1 MKKDHE
7 LQMGEKKTKIKK
19 VYFVNKEKSWEMGEE
34 QLEVEM
40 ENIKLERISKLH

>member
-1 MKKDHE
+1 ME
-7 LQMGEKKTKIKK
+7 
-19 VYFVNKEKSWEMGEE
+19 EE